1 MIYTMQ
7 GVSEFQNYEIRL
19 HLFLLIIKK
28 CTMINLKRI
37 LKGCVAYVFF
47 ITKLKDKCK
56 DYQYNIE

>member
-37 LKGCVAYVFF
+37 LKGCVAYVF
-47 ITKLKDKCK
+47 LL
-56 DYQYNIE
+56 QN